1 MLPVAFNRASQMAP
15 TQARCTIWAMR
26 SRTRARAAQCIRC
39 APVLSLVA
47 CLPLGCATALSTF
60 QPAHVPKKG
69 HIQTEVGLDIS
80 ESSGAIN
87 KVLDAAE
94 AFDEAASERSLTD
107 AEKRQILEGGAQLGL
122 NPPAFIPHAAIAYA
136 PFEQWE
142 ASLRFA
148 ATGWRL
154 GVRRQ
159 LLAQADSGVDLTVG
173 IGLGSAAFNPP
184 IHKVLDK
191 IEVNHFSRWNVDVPI
206 TVGGHGSWYRWWMGP
221 HLLYSSMSETMTL
234 HLPYDTTVT
243 GSVSGH
249 GLYVGGF
256 AGTAFG
262 YDTLFIGPE
271 LTLVELVGSAE
282 VNAVGTTTQARLNS
296 FIVYPAIA
304 FMGEF

>member
-1 MLPVAFNRASQMAP
+1 MRKLILGIWSTWPIAKLGSRQAVVCTSMALAS
-15 TQARCTIWAMR
+15 
-26 SRTRARAAQCIRC
+26 
-39 APVLSLVA
+39 
-47 CLPLGCATALSTF
+47 CLPLGCATALSSF

-69 HIQTEVGLDIS
+69 HVQTEVGLNIS

-94 AFDEAASERSLTD
+94 AMDQAASQRSLTD
-107 AEKRQILEGGAQLGL
+107 AERRQILEGGAHLGL

-136 PFEQWE
+136 PFEHWE
-142 ASLRFA
+142 ASVRFA

-159 LLAQADSGVDLTVG
+159 LLVQTESGVDLTVG
-173 IGLGSAAFNPP
+173 IGIGSAAFSPP
-184 IHKVLDK
+184 IHKILDT
-191 IEVNHFSRWNVDVPI
+191 IQVEHFVRWNIDLPI
-206 TVGGHGSWYRWWMGP
+206 TVGGHGSWYRWWTGP
-221 HLLYSSMSETMTL
+221 RLLYSGMSETMTL

-243 GSVSGH
+243 GSVAGH
-249 GLYVGGF
+249 GFYVGGF

-282 VNAVGTTTQARLNS
+282 VTAAEATSQVKLNT

-304 FMGEF
+304 LMGDF